1 MSFSPDVEYKEDRGA
16 NLRVCPLLFPLI
28 HPSFSQHPGD
38 GVGVESG
45 GWKGK
50 GGGRMTGGGR
60 GGAGRGEGGKGKKKK
75 EQGRVRWPSCV
86 LAVGSRRLV
95 GVGQV

>member
-1 MSFSPDVEYKEDRGA
+1 MEW
-16 NLRVCPLLFPLI
+16 
-28 HPSFSQHPGD
+28 
-38 GVGVESG
+38 GVESG

-75 EQGRVRWPSCV
+75 KKEGQGRVRWPSCV
-86 LAVGSRRLV
+86 LAVGSRRLI
-95 GVGQV
+95 GVGQVRVGLSAGDAVQLGLDVAQAQFGTCNGKASTEK